1 MGTLTLSIDCVD
13 LRLLA
18 LLVSMLDR
26 ASYKDLGCVLVL
38 L

>member
-1 MGTLTLSIDCVD
+1 MSIDCVD

-26 ASYKDLGCVLVL
+26 ARYEGLGRVSAML
-38 L
+38 